1 MNYYKLKR
9 ICVIIGHYG
18 SGKTNFAVDLAIK
31 SADSGYKTN
40 IVDLDIVNPYFRTA
54 DFKNMFENK
63 GISMTSSVYAVSNLD
78 IPAIT
83 FDLNSVVSDNQNVI
97 IDVGGDDAGAV
108 ALGQFKS
115 VFDKFKEE
123 TDVLYVINKYRNITE
138 QPQKELN
145 LLRDIESISRLKATA
160 VINNSNLG
168 AETNI
173 ETVMNSLD
181 YAKKTAALCGLELKF
196 TTYPDWIN
204 PAVLTN
210 DVNFIAV
217 KRYVKPVWE

>member
-123 TDVLYVINKYRNITE
+123 TDVLYVINKYRNIAE

-181 YAKKTAALCGLELKF
+181 YAKETAALCGLELKF

-204 PAVLTN
+204 PAVLPN
-210 DVNFIAV
+210 DVNFIPV

>member
-1 MNYYKLKR
+1 M
-9 ICVIIGHYG
+9 
-18 SGKTNFAVDLAIK
+18 
-31 SADSGYKTN
+31 
-40 IVDLDIVNPYFRTA
+40 P
-54 DFKNMFENK
+54 
-63 GISMTSSVYAVSNLD
+63 LD

-181 YAKKTAALCGLELKF
+181 YAKETAALCGLELKF

-204 PAVLTN
+204 PAVLPN
-210 DVNFIAV
+210 DVNFIPV

>member
-1 MNYYKLKR
+1 
-9 ICVIIGHYG
+9 
-18 SGKTNFAVDLAIK
+18 
-31 SADSGYKTN
+31 
-40 IVDLDIVNPYFRTA
+40 
-54 DFKNMFENK
+54 MF
-63 GISMTSSVYAVSNLD
+63 
-78 IPAIT
+78 
-83 FDLNSVVSDNQNVI
+83 
-97 IDVGGDDAGAV
+97 
-108 ALGQFKS
+108 
-115 VFDKFKEE
+115 
-123 TDVLYVINKYRNITE
+123 NKYRNITE

-210 DVNFIAV
+210 DVNFIPV

>member
-97 IDVGGDDAGAV
+97 IDVGGDDVGAV

-210 DVNFIAV
+210 DVNFIPV

>member
-210 DVNFIAV
+210 DVNFIPV

>member
-83 FDLNSVVSDNQNVI
+83 FDLNAVVSDNQNVI

-138 QPQKELN
+138 QPQKELE

-181 YAKKTAALCGLELKF
+181 YAKETAVLCGLELKF

-204 PAVLTN
+204 PAVLPN
-210 DVNFIAV
+210 DMNFIPV

>member
-97 IDVGGDDAGAV
+97 IDVGGDNAGAV

-123 TDVLYVINKYRNITE
+123 TDVLYVINK
-138 QPQKELN
+138 
-145 LLRDIESISRLKATA
+145 
-160 VINNSNLG
+160 
-168 AETNI
+168 
-173 ETVMNSLD
+173 
-181 YAKKTAALCGLELKF
+181 
-196 TTYPDWIN
+196 
-204 PAVLTN
+204 
-210 DVNFIAV
+210 
-217 KRYVKPVWE
+217 